1 MSCRICMVIPGA
13 SECGKCC
20 GAGCLP
26 VSFGWLATVDGGK
39 FLKENKLLTISP
51 RALSRIHHNGK
62 STVSFVFPPC
72 WLSPM
77 GPTSTYQ
84 CSYLLCAG
92 YVSGEGFH
100 LRMLFGTSC
109 PGYITARAL
118 PHRSDRHVPSRL
130 QQVNALAV
138 MCRLRFRPGLFLNG
152 VFSIRT
158 TVCWSFL
165 RLSCSGRC

>member
-26 VSFGWLATVDGGK
+26 VSFGWLATVNGGN
-39 FLKENKLLTISP
+39 FSQGNKILTISP

-118 PHRSDRHVPSRL
+118 PHRSDRHVPLSAATSQRPCCYVPVTAPARPLPQRGILHSGYRL
-130 QQVNALAV
+130 LVVPAV
-138 MCRLRFRPGLFLNG
+138 KL
-152 VFSIRT
+152 
-158 TVCWSFL
+158 
-165 RLSCSGRC
+165 